1 LNCDFSTKRR
11 TLTLQWHITSRCNL
25 RCAHCYQDSYH
36 RPEFGFTEFL
46 SVIDQYKQLLLKL
59 NKKGHINVTGGEP
72 FLHEDFFDLLKVFNE
87 NKDYFS
93 FGILTNGTFID
104 KANAKRL
111 KLLNP
116 SFVQV
121 SIEGDEKTHNS
132 IRGEG
137 NLRKVIEAIKHL
149 KHNGIKTLVSFTA
162 HKENYKSFPAVAALC
177 KKTGVFKLWTDRMVP
192 FGGAEK
198 MHESLL
204 NPKETLEFFKI
215 VKNCREQK
223 KWGRKNKTI
232 IELNRALQFFV
243 NDNYPYSCKA
253 GESLICLLEDGTVLP
268 CRRLPIEAGN
278 LKEQSLDQIYF
289 GDVMNGLRSNAP
301 RPEGCSKCSYFI
313 LCKGGA
319 RCISYAVTGNPFAR
333 DPGCPI
339 L

>member
-1 LNCDFSTKRR
+1 MNCDFSVKKD
-11 TLTLQWHITSRCNL
+11 TLILQWHITSRCNL
-25 RCAHCYQDSYH
+25 RCAHCYQESYH
-36 RPEFGFTEFL
+36 RPEYSFTQML
-46 SVIDQYKQLLLKL
+46 SVIEQYKQLLLKL
-59 NKKGHINVTGGEP
+59 NRKGHINVTGGEP
-72 FLHEDFFDLLKVFNE
+72 FLCEDFFDLLKVFNE
-87 NKDYFS
+87 HKDYFN
-93 FGILTNGTFID
+93 FGILTNGTFINN
-104 KANAKRL
+104 ANAKRL

-137 NLRKVIEAIKHL
+137 NLKKVIEAIMHL

-162 HKENYKSFPAVAALC
+162 HKENYKSFPDVAALC
-177 KKTGVFKLWTDRMVP
+177 KKIGVFKLWTDRMVP

-198 MHESLL
+198 MQDSLL
-204 NPKETLEFFKI
+204 NPKETLEFFNI
-215 VKNCREQK
+215 VKRCREQK
-223 KWGRKNKTI
+223 KWGRRNKTI

-243 NDNYPYSCKA
+243 NDNYPYSCNA

-278 LKEQSLDQIYF
+278 LKELSLEQIYF
-289 GDVMNGLRSNAP
+289 GDVMKDLRREAP
-301 RPEGCSKCSYFI
+301 PPEGCNRCSYFI

-319 RCISYAVTGNPFAR
+319 RCISYAVTGDPFAR